1 VVLPFPA
8 AFIYRL
14 LSHTFGVF
22 PPLQSIPAKGCPLRL
37 FVVGSILR
45 TLEYTPVLDAEKFPR
60 DIHVDIS
67 NALRSNGVQKS
78 KYRKGSKE
86 EMKSYLVNEEV
97 PGGR

>member
-1 VVLPFPA
+1 
-8 AFIYRL
+8 
-14 LSHTFGVF
+14 
-22 PPLQSIPAKGCPLRL
+22 
-37 FVVGSILR
+37 
-45 TLEYTPVLDAEKFPR
+45 VLDAEKFPR